1 MTTTQGLRLR
11 HLSMHGPGKPAAAL
25 EFGPGLNVLYGAS
38 DTGKSFVVELID
50 FMLGGKPPIPE
61 ITERVGYDQILL
73 GLETLRGEQFT
84 LLRSAEGGAFRIYK
98 GLLTSPP
105 AADTESSELG
115 EQHSEKTPDNLSTF
129 LLSRC
134 GLAGKRVRKNKHG
147 VTNSLSFRNLARLL
161 IVNEN
166 EIFQKRSPLSEG
178 NPTTDTSNF
187 ATFKLLLTGLDDSSL
202 AQVAPKIQED
212 QSREMQLELLDK
224 LIDDHHARLAELTKF
239 PEDLEDQLTKIQAS
253 IETHQRQLLTTES
266 EFRSNADRRRE
277 LRKRLEEG
285 KDRRADIGSLLERF
299 SLLDRHYVSDL
310 ARLRGIEEGGTLFE
324 VLGKASCPLCG
335 AEPAHH
341 RKESECDGDVIAIV
355 EASRAEIAK
364 IEVLRRELATTVT
377 DLKREAA
384 SFDRRLPKF
393 AAELE
398 SISAQVDDL
407 ISPKLAKLRATYS
420 QFADKRGQV
429 REAMSLYQTIQ
440 DLERRRLEVESTA
453 SSPRENSVADGDLP
467 SAIAYKFALQVE
479 SILKDWHFPNCDR
492 VTFDAKSRDLIISGK
507 PRGAHGKGLRALTH
521 AAFTI
526 GLLQY
531 CRAESTPHPGFVV
544 LDSPLLA
551 YRAPE
556 GKEDDLRGTQV
567 NVKFYNYLAA
577 IPNDRQVFLVENS
590 DPPEHIAGRDQVT
603 MFSAN
608 PHAERYGFFPLP
620 APSPLAPDLVDL
632 G

>member
-1 MTTTQGLRLR
+1 MTATQGLRLR

-25 EFGPGLNVLYGAS
+25 EFGPGLNVLYGSS

-61 ITERVGYDQILL
+61 ITERIGYDQVLL
-73 GLETLRGEQFT
+73 GLETLAGEQFT
-84 LLRSAEGGAFRIYK
+84 LLRSSEGGAFRVYA
-98 GLLTSPP
+98 GLVTSPP
-105 AADTESSELG
+105 AADVESKELS
-115 EQHSEKTPDNLSTF
+115 EQHSERSADNLSSY
-129 LLSRC
+129 LLERC
-134 GLAGKRVRKNKHG
+134 GLAGKRVRKNKYG

-187 ATFKLLLTGLDDSSL
+187 ATFKLLLTGVDDGSL
-202 AQVAPKIQED
+202 VQISPKGQEE
-212 QSREMQLELLDK
+212 QSRETQLELLDK
-224 LIDDHHARLAELTKF
+224 LIDEQHARLAELTKF
-239 PEDLEDQLTKIQAS
+239 PEELEDQLEKIEQS
-253 IETHQRQLLTTES
+253 MFTHQRHLQTTES
-266 EFRSNADRRRE
+266 EYRGSADRRRD

-285 KDRRADIGSLLERF
+285 KDRRADIDSLLERF
-299 SLLDRHYVSDL
+299 ALLDRHYVSDL

-341 RKESECDGDVIAIV
+341 RKDSECDGDVKSVV
-355 EASRAEIAK
+355 EAARTEIVK
-364 IEVLRRELATTVT
+364 IEVLRKELATTVS
-377 DLKREAA
+377 DLKREGA
-384 SFDRRLPKF
+384 SFDRRLPKISK
-393 AAELE
+393 ELE
-398 SISAQVDDL
+398 TIAAQVDDL
-407 ISPKLAKLRATYS
+407 ISPKLAKLRGTYS

-429 REAMSLYQTIQ
+429 REAMSIHQTIR
-440 DLERRRLEVESTA
+440 DLESRRVEVESA
-453 SSPRENSVADGDLP
+453 SSTLKEGSVADGDLP
-467 SAIAYKFALQVE
+467 SAVAYNFALQVE
-479 SILKDWHFPNCDR
+479 AILKAWHFPNSER
-492 VTFDAKSRDLIISGK
+492 ITFDAKARDLIISGK

-521 AAFTI
+521 AAFTV

-531 CRAESTPHPGFVV
+531 CRSNTTPHPGFVV

-567 NVKFYNYLAA
+567 NVKFYDYLAA
-577 IPNDRQVFLVENS
+577 FPDDRQVFVVENS
-590 DPPEHIAGRDQVT
+590 DPPEHIEKRVHVT

-608 PHAERYGFFPLP
+608 PHAGRYGFFPLP
-620 APSPLAPDLVDL
+620 APKPVEETVAT
-632 G
+632 